1 MEYLSLEIFDLVG
14 TGSKYAMLPENA
26 SITITDTSEIFTN
39 GDVYSYSFK
48 LNAKANAHIF
58 GSAADLHG
66 ARLHE
71 QVNKRRARLW
81 VMGTP
86 MYLGYLKLGD
96 EVEVEENGD
105 VSVTFESGQKTF
117 REMIEGMNARDVSV
131 GDVQIGIALNR
142 KRVASMEASGTVIFD
157 QLGFS
162 DNRTVLNS
170 ADFNFYGN
178 NQNYAYIQRWPK
190 LVMSKGWYVDHDGA
204 RTDIYLDTTNAQNPY
219 DAAHPFCNI
228 NICYQK
234 RVMKDGTEQ
243 KERGYTVRLGR
254 GADTWSGGDG
264 ETRYNNAPNFFLLYW
279 LERLFKDKNV
289 VIQENQMEKVDG
301 LRRVFLANLGCFYEE
316 MDTNND
322 EDELAPGTP
331 ARARYGNLSFPAGFI
346 TNDGTIYDQNAP
358 EEDDKPKLRVDRLQ
372 VNGTDMDRSSHYY
385 FSSFWARYTSHVGIT
400 GYRAFATGENYPN
413 VEASEIINST
423 EAAFGVRFLFDKD
436 YTQVRIVLLR
446 NIFQN
451 EETQKIDCEI
461 TKDEKVENS
470 KRGFLLTYGGDEDN
484 TDYNYNDWS
493 RVDTEKSYADIVAHC
508 VTSLNKTCYYTKNN
522 GNAYRIKID
531 EDEDLYFP
539 VLVEVGGYNDAKDG
553 NCEGEDDTIETV
565 TIPAKP
571 LIMNNVDGNY
581 CVFFSGDMKV
591 PGNTA
596 PMSCS
601 IKVADVDQEQ
611 KYNVGYYDYDHAK
624 ATAELENLWAEYYE
638 LEEQYKRAKEK
649 EKYPHVQAFSYAYLA
664 HMTMKWREIEEKQ
677 SQLMPEK
684 TAGFTVHLKGE
695 LYAKELIGVTLQDSY
710 TYEGNDGT
718 PFDKANIGLC
728 FGMMRGSGLDSYIF
742 YDGDKD
748 EKEGNDY
755 WEMMSGTSLIDHPD
769 SCDNYGNRWDYSDDY
784 ITEKAN
790 VPTVF
795 AHLFPLRDS
804 GYFHTLLQYGVT
816 VVNVPA
822 ADGKVYNVLMRLPVP
837 VVQTTT
843 ETMVKYAWLYYQGR
857 LHGLTPE
864 KMLEFDATGIGT
876 IYDMELNW
884 NNLIIEIDSSW
895 ERLNTLVQLIQYYNG
910 VIDVPPV
917 INNGVATRYGN
928 FSLKLRAEKPG
939 MEITDPN
946 LRGRGLADQFYKEYS
961 YWVRNARIVKR
972 TVKIELAQLLSID
985 KTKRVTIGDIKGF
998 IRKIQYSISNKTGL
1012 GQATFEIMYI

>member
-1 MEYLSLEIFDLVG
+1 MEYLSLEIFDLEG
-14 TGSKYAMLPENA
+14 TGSKYAMLPEDV
-26 SITITDTSEIFTN
+26 SITITDTSEIFAN
-39 GDVYSYSFK
+39 GDVWSYSFK
-48 LNAKANAHIF
+48 LSTKANAHIF

-81 VMGTP
+81 VMGVP
-86 MYLGYLKLGD
+86 LYLGYLKLGD
-96 EVEVEENGD
+96 EVEVDENGD

-142 KRVASMEASGTVIFD
+142 KRVASMEASGVVVFD

-170 ADFNFYGN
+170 ADFNFEGN

-190 LVMSKGWYVDHDGA
+190 LVMSKGWYVDNDGA

-228 NICYQK
+228 NVCYQK
-234 RVMKDGTEQ
+234 RVMKKDDSGNESEQ
-243 KERGYTVRLGR
+243 KVRGYTVRLGR

-264 ETRYNNAPNFFLLYW
+264 ETRYNNSPNFFLLYW

-346 TNDGTIYDQNAP
+346 TNDGTIYDQNAT
-358 EEDDKPKLRVDRLQ
+358 EEDDRPKLRVDQLK
-372 VNGTDMDRSSHYY
+372 VNSTDMDKSSHYY

-493 RVDTEKSYADIVAHC
+493 RVDSSKSYADIVAHC

-531 EDEDLYFP
+531 EAEDLYFP

-581 CVFFSGDMKV
+581 CVFFSGDLKV
-591 PGNTA
+591 PGNTT

-601 IKVADVDQEQ
+601 IKVADVDQDQ

-638 LEEQYKRAKEK
+638 LEEKYNAAKAKER
-649 EKYPHVQAFSYAYLA
+649 YPHVQAFSYAYKA
-664 HMTMKWREIEEKQ
+664 HMMMKWREIEEKQ

-684 TAGFTVHLKGE
+684 TAEFSVHLKGE

-742 YDGDKD
+742 YDGDEE

-769 SCDNYGNRWDYSDDY
+769 SCDNWGNRWDYSDDY
-784 ITEKAN
+784 ITERGK
-790 VPTVF
+790 VPEIF
-795 AHLFPLRDS
+795 RQLFPLRDEQ
-804 GYFHTLLQYGVT
+804 YFYTLLGGGDIRGIT
-816 VVNVPA
+816 TRKIRA
-822 ADGKVYNVLMRLPVP
+822 ADGKIYTVLFRAGYSYPVDYFNRYM
-837 VVQTTT
+837 
-843 ETMVKYAWLYYQGR
+843 ERMN
-857 LHGLTPE
+857 GLTPE
-864 KMLEFDATGIGT
+864 AMMQADEDGYHGWK
-876 IYDMELNW
+876 DM
-884 NNLIIEIDSSW
+884 IIELDSSW
-895 ERLNTLVQLIQYYNG
+895 ERYYTLNAMIIYYKNG
-910 VIDVPPV
+910 GTPPV
-917 INNGVATRYGN
+917 IHNGVATRYGN

-985 KTKRVTIGDIKGF
+985 KTKRVTIGDVTGF
-998 IRKIQYSISNKTGL
+998 IRKIQYSVSNKTGL
-1012 GQATFEIMYI
+1012 GRATFEIMYI